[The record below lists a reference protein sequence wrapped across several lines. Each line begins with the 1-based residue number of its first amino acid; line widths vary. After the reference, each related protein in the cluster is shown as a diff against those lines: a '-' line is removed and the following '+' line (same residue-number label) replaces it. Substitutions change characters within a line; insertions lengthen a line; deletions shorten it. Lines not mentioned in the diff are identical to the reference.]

1 MTKRTAVLWG
11 ILAGI
16 LTLAGCK
23 GQPGDFRTVI
33 KNGRPE
39 SDSYGYEDPQPG
51 RQGNSAH
58 EGGEPLRVAATL
70 FPYYDFTRQIA
81 GDLVE
86 LELIVPAGMDSHS
99 FEPTPADMR
108 KIQDADVLI
117 CNGGAMEHWV
127 SQVLEAVDRRDM
139 TVVYMMDYVDAVE
152 EELVEGMEEGRHGHG
167 SHGGH
172 GHEEQEGE
180 MMSGVGP
187 DGSGDEREDS
197 LMPGGGPDSP
207 GSRTVFG
214 DDHDG
219 HEMEIE
225 YDEHI
230 WTSPVNAMVFAQ
242 VIQETLSQKDPAHEE
257 QYRLGREAFQD
268 QLMEIH
274 QGFLQVARDRKRNMI
289 VVGDKF
295 PFRYL
300 ADEYGFSYRAAFT
313 GCSTD
318 TEPSAKTIAYLIDKV
333 RDEKIPAVYYLE
345 LSSRRVSEIIGE
357 ETGAVPLLLHSC
369 HNVTRREFESGVTYV
384 ELMKQNVEN
393 LRKGLDE

>member
-1 MTKRTAVLWG
+1 MG
-11 ILAGI
+11 ILAGS
-16 LTLAGCK
+16 LALAGCK
-23 GQPGDFRTVI
+23 GQPGDFQTVI
-33 KNGRPE
+33 KSGRLE
-39 SDSYGYEDPQPG
+39 SDSYGCEDPQSG

-108 KIQDADVLI
+108 KLQEADVLI

-127 SQVLEAVDRRDM
+127 SQALEAVDQRDM
-139 TVVYMMDYVDAVE
+139 TVVCMMDYVDAVE

-167 SHGGH
+167 SK
-172 GHEEQEGE
+172 
-180 MMSGVGP
+180 
-187 DGSGDEREDS
+187 DS
-197 LMPGGGPDSP
+197 LMSGGGPDSP

-214 DDHDG
+214 DDHNG

-230 WTSPVNAMVFAQ
+230 WTSPVNAMAFAQ

-274 QGFLQVARDRKRNMI
+274 RGFLQVAKDRKRNMI

-300 ADEYGFSYRAAFT
+300 ADAYGFSYRAAFT

-318 TEPSAKTIAYLIDKV
+318 TEPSARTIAYLIDQV
-333 RDEKIPAVYYLE
+333 RQEQLPAVYYLE
-345 LSSRRVSEIIGE
+345 LSSHRVTEIIGE
-357 ETGAVPLLLHSC
+357 ETGASPLLLHSC
-369 HNVTRREFESGVTYV
+369 HNVTRREFEGGVTYI
-384 ELMKQNVEN
+384 ELMEQNIEN
-393 LRKGLDE
+393 LRKGLVE

>member
-11 ILAGI
+11 ILAGS
-16 LTLAGCK
+16 LAFAGCK
-23 GQPGDFRTVI
+23 GQPGDSWTALRR
-33 KNGRPE
+33 GQPE
-39 SDSYGYEDPQPG
+39 ADSYGCEDPQTG
-51 RQGNSAH
+51 RQGNSAGQ
-58 EGGEPLRVAATL
+58 GGERLRVAATL

-108 KIQDADVLI
+108 KLQEADVLI

-127 SQVLEAVDRRDM
+127 SQALEAVDRRDM
-139 TVVYMMDYVDAVE
+139 TVVCMMDYVDAVE
-152 EELVEGMEEGRHGHG
+152 EALVEGMEENSRGHG

-172 GHEEQEGE
+172 GHEEQDGE
-180 MMSGVGP
+180 MLSGDGP
-187 DGSGDEREDS
+187 DGSG
-197 LMPGGGPDSP
+197 
-207 GSRTVFG
+207 TVFG

-257 QYRLGREAFQD
+257 QYRMGREAFQD

-274 QGFLQVARDRKRNMI
+274 RGFLQVAKDRKRNMI

-313 GCSTD
+313 GCSAD

-333 RDEKIPAVYYLE
+333 REEKIPAVYYLE